1 LKIMHRKHLS
11 KILLIITILSVGIG
25 SLALTKSEFFRQL
38 EQSQKLYHW
47 VNREIMS
54 RYVDDIDIEAFTKK
68 SIQNMLSELDPYTVY
83 LEAEERDGLDM
94 LTNGKYGGVG
104 IQIGKRDDKLTVIA
118 PMDNTPAQRAGIIS
132 GDRII
137 AIDEKSTAGL
147 NLDDAAKLIR
157 GKKGTVVVL
166 TIERASET
174 EPIDFSLTRSDIE
187 VQDVAYFGMLNDE
200 VGYIRLTRFS
210 KNAAYEIREA
220 IRGLNQDTE
229 SIILDLRDNPG
240 GLLQSAISVL
250 DLFIDK
256 GEVLL
261 TTKGKH
267 KESNRTY
274 KSNHKPLIDSD
285 VQIAVLIN
293 EGSASASEIVAGAIQ
308 DLDRGVILGKRSFG
322 KGLVQSVYNFDNK
335 RSLKITTAKYY
346 IPSGRLIQ
354 KPDYNNEEIIAWTAT
369 EDSIFTT
376 VGGRSVRGGGGIHP
390 DVEIANEIKPSTL
403 VQESWRKGMF
413 FSFVQ
418 NDRDRF
424 HDLEEIKIDDE
435 ILGDFREFLAT
446 HDLSLPISGESQL
459 NDAHDKLF
467 EIDST
472 NTEMTQAFEN
482 IFKFIKLQEE
492 GLFDSARDQIAL
504 RLKMEYANILDGTAG
519 RIKINLE
526 DDPVIVK
533 TLSVLENHTS
543 YEDIFVI
550 N

>member
-1 LKIMHRKHLS
+1 MHRKHLS